1 MLFLIT
7 FENKQEI
14 YIVLKRLIAISNL
27 FLFSLILCNC
37 FPSFSQQQQIDSL
50 LSIANKSKS
59 DSNKVNVLNTISRS
73 YFSTEPNKS
82 IEFGIKARDLA
93 TKINFQKGIAFANK
107 NIGIAYY
114 MQSKNIEAIQTWN
127 KAMEIFKN
135 IGDKTGQANI
145 LSNIGALYFNQAE
158 DTKAIENY
166 LQSLKIAEELN
177 DSLRIATV
185 LSNIGSVYLNKK
197 ATYDKAL
204 DYFNRAL
211 PICESLKDNNEL
223 GTVFVNIGE
232 TYYKKGEAKK
242 ALEYFKKSL
251 EVYHESENIPYSYI
265 YIGKVYAE
273 SGDYDNAIKNQ
284 FLAYKIA
291 KKLDGKLDIAR
302 ALVGLASTY
311 KLKSEHI
318 TAIKY
323 FLEGIPIAK
332 EIKANIEL
340 KDLYQ
345 GLSESYKSVSDY
357 SNAYKY
363 QSLLLGIKDTLYNN
377 ETDKKLGSIVFN
389 FEIEKKEGKIKLLT
403 KDKKIQEEVI
413 HRQKII
419 RNTFIIG
426 FAIVIIFAGV
436 FFKQRNKIK
445 KEKHRSE
452 ELLLNILPEET
463 AEELK
468 NTGQAK
474 AKSFDSV
481 TVLFTDFKDFTKL
494 SEVLTPKQLVNEI
507 NECFSAFDKIMTKY
521 GIEKIKTIGDAYMAA
536 GGLPTTNETHPQDVV
551 KAALDIRD
559 FMIEHKAKK
568 EAAGELF
575 FRIRIGVHT
584 GPVVA
589 GIVGIKKFAYDIWGD
604 TVNTASRMESSGD
617 VGKVN
622 VSGTTYQLI
631 KDHFT
636 CTYRGKLAA
645 KNKGEIDMYFVEEE
659 IHNHS

>member
-7 FENKQEI
+7 FENNRLIE
-14 YIVLKRLIAISNL
+14 IVLKRFISITRI
-27 FLFSLILCNC
+27 FLFIFIICSRV
-37 FPSFSQQQQIDSL
+37 PVYSQQHQIDSL
-50 LSIANKSKS
+50 LSIVAKSKS
-59 DSNKVNVLNTISRS
+59 DSNKVNLLISISRS
-73 YFSTEPNKS
+73 YFSIEPNKS
-82 IEFGIKARDLA
+82 IQYGVQARDLA
-93 TKINFQKGIAFANK
+93 NNLNFQKGVAFANK

-114 MQSKNIEAIQTWN
+114 MQGKNIEAIQTWN

-166 LQSLKIAEELN
+166 LQSLKLAEELN
-177 DSLRIATV
+177 DSLRLATV
-185 LSNIGSVYLNKK
+185 LMNIGTVYLNKK
-197 ATYDKAL
+197 ATYNQAL
-204 DYFNRAL
+204 EYYMKAL
-211 PICESLKDNNEL
+211 PICEAIKDNDAL
-223 GTVFVNIGE
+223 GTVYVNIGE

-242 ALEYFKKSL
+242 ALQYFKKSL
-251 EVYHESENIPYSYI
+251 DVYHESENIPYSYI

-284 FLAYKIA
+284 FLAYTIA

-311 KLKSEHI
+311 KLKSEHF

-323 FLEGIPIAK
+323 YLEGISIAK
-332 EIKANIEL
+332 EINANIEL

-345 GLSESYKSVSDY
+345 GLSESYKAISDY

-377 ETDKKLGSIVFN
+377 ETDKKLGSMVFN

-419 RNTFIIG
+419 KNTFIIG
-426 FAIVIIFAGV
+426 FAIVIIFAGI

-494 SEVLTPKQLVNEI
+494 SEVLTPNQLVNEI
-507 NECFSAFDKIMTKY
+507 NECFSAFDRIITKY

-536 GGLPTTNETHPQDVV
+536 GGLPTSNQTHPHDVV
-551 KAALDIRD
+551 RAAIEIRD
-559 FMIEHKAKK
+559 FMMEQKAKK
-568 EAAGELF
+568 EAKGALF

-622 VSGTTYQLI
+622 VSGTTYELI

-659 IHNHS
+659 SHIPS